1 MARARGEESELND
14 AFGQKTPPPR
24 AASTVHFDLFDDGDV
39 LAARPPPLVEVR
51 PQLGVQRHTSEQ
63 VIETFVLVQVLDA
76 PVPQMG
82 VVQVVEFMQQF
93 DVLVVAEQVIDVPK
107 ISLDRTQQRLGD
119 CLRQPQTAEQLVEV
133 LTIISYSSLQRS
145 VEQNID
151 IPVPQVRG
159 GGGGG
164 LQGFRP
170 GQGSPAADVE
180 QIIEIPVP
188 QRRRRRSGG
197 LQSSLPGQGS
207 TASLEQIPGFPAR
220 GGPQGLLPGKGSSR
234 FPGGAD
240 EGIQGGFRTF
250 SRPEKSA
257 GWGPH
262 SGSELGADFTPWTP
276 SAYAESMKDAYDVAV
291 EESEAAVVV
300 EEGAETRF
308 AAGFRPMRV
317 CMRFLEHQMGR
328 PVWGCAYGDRCT
340 FAHSWAELH
349 PEASARERQ
358 LASYFPD

>member
-1 MARARGEESELND
+1 MNN

-63 VIETFVLVQVLDA
+63 VIETFVPVQVLDA

-82 VVQVVEFMQQF
+82 VLQVVEFMQQF
-93 DVLVVAEQVIDVPK
+93 DVLVVAEHVIDVPK

-133 LTIISYSSLQRS
+133 PTIISYSSLQRS
-145 VEQNID
+145 VEQTID
-151 IPVPQVRG
+151 IPVPRVRE

-170 GQGSPAADVE
+170 GQGSPVADVE
-180 QIIEIPVP
+180 QVVDFPVP

-197 LQSSLPGQGS
+197 LQSSLPGQVS

-220 GGPQGLLPGKGSSR
+220 VGLHGFLPG
-234 FPGGAD
+234 
-240 EGIQGGFRTF
+240 QGFL
-250 SRPEKSA
+250 
-257 GWGPH
+257 PH
-262 SGSELGADFTPWTP
+262 RVDFL
-276 SAYAESMKDAYDVAV
+276 
-291 EESEAAVVV
+291 AA
-300 EEGAETRF
+300 
-308 AAGFRPMRV
+308 PMREFKGV
-317 CMRFLEHQMGR
+317 FALFPVRKKVRGGVRTRGRNWVRTLLHGLRRLMRSPWRSTSTSLR
-328 PVWGCAYGDRCT
+328 R
-340 FAHSWAELH
+340 SR
-349 PEASARERQ
+349 SRRRR
-358 LASYFPD
+358 